1 MEDAT
6 RVSILGPIEVGTAG
20 RRVPV
25 AGIKQQ
31 SLLAMLALA
40 TPHAVSDDHL
50 IDELWGDE
58 QPANP
63 ANALQA
69 LVSQLRRLLGRDVV
83 GRVGAGYV
91 LRLAA
96 DDVDVTRLERL
107 VEEGRE
113 AAARGDRPDAVERFR
128 DAVALVR
135 GPPLGDLA
143 DAWFA
148 RDALARLDE
157 LVAAANE
164 GLVDAELAMGR
175 HVEVLPLLV
184 ELVGRHP
191 LRERLRVQLVLALYR
206 AGRQADALQA
216 LRDAREH
223 LLEELGL
230 DPGPELQSLERA
242 VLAHDPAL
250 AAPIAL
256 APIAH
261 DRLTL
266 PAPLTSFVG
275 RAHELDALEATTR
288 TTRLTTVVGPGGVG
302 KTRLVTELLRRTDG
316 EVWFVEL
323 GPLTVAGAVAEAVA
337 AGVGAPER
345 APSDGQPPPSP
356 EQRAV
361 ERLRDRAAVVVL
373 DNCEHVVAAVARCV
387 LTLLA
392 GCPRLRVVATSREP
406 LGVEGERQFV
416 VGPLPADESAQLFV
430 ERARAVQPY
439 FTPDDDG
446 NADLVELCRHLDGLP
461 LAIELAA
468 ARAKTL
474 PVPEIT
480 ERLRDRFALLRRAQP
495 TGTDRHDGLE
505 AAIDWSYELLFDDER
520 RTLRAFAVFAG
531 GATLDAAERVC
542 GPDAFELAS
551 RLVDRSLLVADTSRR
566 AVRFVMLESL
576 RAYGLER
583 LVERGELRRRPRRP
597 PRVVHRAGRG
607 REPRH
612 PGARPARLDRA
623 PRRRARQP
631 PRRAGLRRRARS
643 DRRAAAGRLA
653 DPAVVVARPP
663 AGDPLL
669 VRGRPRRRP
678 RRPAGRAGP
687 GAGAG
692 RPVGRAGEPRRHGR
706 PLRRGPPPRA
716 GRRRG
721 APARGARH
729 LRRRRPRAGRRRDP
743 RRAGVHADAPGLDG

>member
-91 LRLAA
+91 LRLDA

-148 RDALARLDE
+148 RDAARPPRR
-157 LVAAANE
+157 ARRR
-164 GLVDAELAMGR
+164 GQRGPR
-175 HVEVLPLLV
+175 
-184 ELVGRHP
+184 R
-191 LRERLRVQLVLALYR
+191 RR
-206 AGRQADALQA
+206 AGDGPPRRGAPRCSSSWSAGTRSA
-216 LRDAREH
+216 SASASSWSSPSTEPAVRRTPSRRSATPGEH

-230 DPGPELQSLERA
+230 DPGPELQALERA

-275 RAHELDALEATTR
+275 RARELDALEATIA

-302 KTRLVTELLRRTDG
+302 KTRLVAELLRRTDG

-373 DNCEHVVAAVARCV
+373 DNCEHVVAAAARCV

-416 VGPLPADESAQLFV
+416 VGPAPGRRVGAAVRRAGARRAALLHARRRRQRRPRRALPPPRRPAARH
-430 ERARAVQPY
+430 RAGRGAGEDAAGPG
-439 FTPDDDG
+439 DH
-446 NADLVELCRHLDGLP
+446 R
-461 LAIELAA
+461 AA
-468 ARAKTL
+468 AR
-474 PVPEIT
+474 P
-480 ERLRDRFALLRRAQP
+480 LRAAAA
-495 TGTDRHDGLE
+495 GATDRHRPPRRAGGGHRLE
-505 AAIDWSYELLFDDER
+505 
-520 RTLRAFAVFAG
+520 LRAA
-531 GATLDAAERVC
+531 LR
-542 GPDAFELAS
+542 
-551 RLVDRSLLVADTSRR
+551 RR
-566 AVRFVMLESL
+566 ASHVPRVRRVRRWGHARGRRAGVRAGRL
-576 RAYGLER
+576 RAHQPARRPLPARRRHVAPRGPLRDAGVAAR
-583 LVERGELRRRPRRP
+583 LRPRAPRRARRAARRPRRP
-597 PRVVHRAGRG
+597 PRVVHRA
-607 REPRH
+607 
-612 PGARPARLDRA
+612 
-623 PRRRARQP
+623 RRRARTGASGAATSSP
-631 PRRAGLRRRARS
+631 GSSASTTSTTTCAPRSTTPSSTTRSARCGS
-643 DRRAAAGRLA
+643 S
-653 DPAVVVARPP
+653 
-663 AGDPLL
+663 
-669 VRGRPRRRP
+669 VR
-678 RRPAGRAGP
+678 
-687 GAGAG
+687 
-692 RPVGRAGEPRRHGR
+692 
-706 PLRRGPPPRA
+706 
-716 GRRRG
+716 
-721 APARGARH
+721 
-729 LRRRRPRAGRRRDP
+729 
-743 RRAGVHADAPGLDG
+743 

>member
-6 RVSILGPIEVGTAG
+6 RVSILGPIEVDTAG
-20 RRVPV
+20 RPMPV

-40 TPHAVSDDHL
+40 TPHGVSDDHL

-69 LVSQLRRLLGRDVV
+69 LVSQLRRLLGREVV

-107 VEEGRE
+107 VEEGRD
-113 AAARGDRPDAVERFR
+113 AAARGDRPGAVERFR
-128 DAVALVR
+128 AAVALVR

-164 GLVDAELAMGR
+164 GLIDAELAMGR
-175 HVEVLPLLV
+175 HVEVLPALV
-184 ELVGRHP
+184 ELVGRHQ

-256 APIAH
+256 APIAQ
-261 DRLTL
+261 DRPTL

-275 RAHELDALEATTR
+275 RTPRARRAGSGHQDHAADHRRRPRWRRQDPPRHGVVAPHGRRGVVRRARSAHRSRAPSPRRSPPVSAPRSEHRR
-288 TTRLTTVVGPGGVG
+288 TAN
-302 KTRLVTELLRRTDG
+302 LRRT
-316 EVWFVEL
+316 
-323 GPLTVAGAVAEAVA
+323 
-337 AGVGAPER
+337 R
-345 APSDGQPPPSP
+345 SSAPSS
-356 EQRAV
+356 AS
-361 ERLRDRAAVVVL
+361 RDRAAVVVL
-373 DNCEHVVAAVARCV
+373 DNCEHVVTAVARCV

-392 GCPRLRVVATSREP
+392 GCPRLRIVATSREP
-406 LGVEGERQFV
+406 LGIEGERQFA

-495 TGTDRHDGLE
+495 TGTDRHDGLK

-542 GPDAFELAS
+542 GPDAFELTS

-576 RAYGLER
+576 RAYGHER
-583 LVERGELRRRPRRP
+583 LVERGELDDARAAHLEWCIELAASANRGIRGRDQLTWIERLDAEHDNLRAALDYAVGHDPIGALRLAGSLILPWWLHGRRQETRYWFEAALAVGRDGPAGAYGRGCWRRPACWP
-597 PRVVHRAGRG
+597 S
-607 REPRH
+607 
-612 PGARPARLDRA
+612 
-623 PRRRARQP
+623 RRAAPSRATASARTSTASWTS
-631 PRRAGLRRRARS
+631 PRRASARRS
-643 DRRAAAGRLA
+643 PSSTTAATSWT
-653 DPAVVVARPP
+653 PP
-663 AGDPLL
+663 
-669 VRGRPRRRP
+669 
-678 RRPAGRAGP
+678 RPASCWC
-687 GAGAG
+687 
-692 RPVGRAGEPRRHGR
+692 PR
-706 PLRRGPPPRA
+706 
-716 GRRRG
+716 
-721 APARGARH
+721 
-729 LRRRRPRAGRRRDP
+729 
-743 RRAGVHADAPGLDG
+743 